1 MVTCATADKP
11 HLARRFC
18 AVVLRYAPETFQLKA
33 DFPLMS
39 GNVLRYRSSVVYNST
54 FSSGTFIGQTQCSV
68 DISDCNERT
77 TSEYPELRRRE
88 LSLTFCRH

>member
-54 FSSGTFIGQTQCSV
+54 FLVERLSV
-68 DISDCNERT
+68 RLSAAS
-77 TSEYPELRRRE
+77 TSAIATSAQLPNIQNYGVENYP
-88 LSLTFCRH
+88 